1 VATVVRSFNCGLGS
15 VHDDDSLG
23 GAAGSGR
30 APVAS
35 WWTPADGPAPDAALD
50 PLPAPDTA
58 PEAAEGCIGIPIEP
72 VGAMV
77 GAIRIEPVGAMVGAI
92 RIEPVGAMVGAI
104 RIEPVGAMVGAI
116 PIEPVGARS
125 KNERGASDTACSPA
139 ASTPL
144 LPLL

>member
-1 VATVVRSFNCGLGS
+1 MGVCGTTHVPEYCVATVVHSVNCGFNCGLGS
-15 VHDDDSLG
+15 AHDDDGLG

-30 APVAS
+30 APGA
-35 WWTPADGPAPDAALD
+35 PADGPALDAALD
-50 PLPAPDTA
+50 ALPA

-72 VGAMV
+72 VGAIV
-77 GAIRIEPVGAMVGAI
+77 GAIPIE
-92 RIEPVGAMVGAI
+92 
-104 RIEPVGAMVGAI
+104 

-125 KNERGASDTACSPA
+125 KNERGASDTACTPSEAA

>member
-1 VATVVRSFNCGLGS
+1 MATVVRSFNCGLGS

-30 APVAS
+30 APGAS
-35 WWTPADGPAPDAALD
+35 WWAPADGPAPDAALD

-58 PEAAEGCIGIPIEP
+58 PEAAEGCIGIP
-72 VGAMV
+72 
-77 GAIRIEPVGAMVGAI
+77 
-92 RIEPVGAMVGAI
+92 
-104 RIEPVGAMVGAI
+104 IEPVGAMVGAI

>member
-1 VATVVRSFNCGLGS
+1 MATVVRSFNCGLGS

-30 APVAS
+30 APGAS

-50 PLPAPDTA
+50 PLPAPEAA
-58 PEAAEGCIGIPIEP
+58 PEAAEGCVGIPTEP

-77 GAIRIEPVGAMVGAI
+77 GATVGAIPNEPVGAI
-92 RIEPVGAMVGAI
+92 
-104 RIEPVGAMVGAI
+104 VGAI